1 MYAHSS
7 FSLKLLRGETD
18 CSVLTTIHPGPIQKD
33 YQKSDQ
39 YHLKNT
45 SLSGPQV
52 YVSVAGLLTR
62 RLVFPPCFTRVNDK
76 ITLPLTELPTLMTHG
91 YSYWRDNCEAA

>member
-7 FSLKLLRGETD
+7 FSLKLLREETD
-18 CSVLTTIHPGPIQKD
+18 CSVLTTIDPGPIQKD
-33 YQKSDQ
+33 HQKSDQ
-39 YHLKNT
+39 YPFKNT

-52 YVSVAGLLTR
+52 SVSVAGLPIR
-62 RLVFPPCFTRVNDK
+62 RLVFPPCFTLVDDK
-76 ITLPLTELPTLMTHG
+76 ITLHLTGLPTLMTHG